1 MFPAVTVPDSSD
13 RAPSITKISS
23 SPTCRW
29 SGSCAP
35 GAKRVIWAR
44 RFVALS
50 SQRILKLMP
59 GRNSCQPSSPMEMI
73 CDRGPVVVIV
83 PCPFVL
89 RERGY
94 LRLRLL
100 QPEVHVHLA
109 VHRRRGGEVLL
120 GRYTLA
126 CAPVQFAEAEVA
138 IRVVLVSERRPEERH
153 DAVAHHLVHSA
164 LVVTRHE
171 GPTLVGASSRVKPR
185 ARCAGSCRRPR
196 ARCRA
201 RRGCWS

>member
-1 MFPAVTVPDSSD
+1 MFPVATTPDSSAF
-13 RAPSITKISS
+13 APSTRKISS

-100 QPEVHVHLA
+100 QPEVHVHFA

-126 CAPVQFAEAEVA
+126 GAPVQFAEAEGA
-138 IRVVLVSERRPEERH
+138 LRVVPVSERRPEGRPE
-153 DAVAHHLVHSA
+153 AAPPHLVHSA
-164 LVVTRHE
+164 LVVMDMR
-171 GPTLVGASSRVKPR
+171 G
-185 ARCAGSCRRPR
+185 RP
-196 ARCRA
+196 
-201 RRGCWS
+201 